1 MQPWIQSIAL
11 SSLIVTGA
19 QAGDI
24 GRIKVSSG
32 EAYISRGGEK
42 IALEVG
48 TMVQT
53 SDTIVTGADG
63 SVGITFV
70 DNSMLSIGNHS
81 SMNLAQFAFDNTTQ
95 AGKFDVAL
103 HKGSLMV
110 VAGKL
115 TQHNPDALKIKTPA
129 AILAVRGT
137 ELAVYVEED

>member
-1 MQPWIQSIAL
+1 MKHWITSILL
-11 SSLIVTGA
+11 SSVMVTSA
-19 QAGDI
+19 YASDI
-24 GRIKVSSG
+24 GRIKVSNG
-32 EAYISRGGEK
+32 EAYISRGGQK
-42 IALEVG
+42 LAVAVG
-48 TMVQT
+48 TLVQT

-63 SVGITFV
+63 SVGITFL

-81 SMNLAQFAFDNTTQ
+81 SMNLEQFAFDNTTQ

-129 AILAVRGT
+129 SILAVRGT
-137 ELAVYVEED
+137 ELAVYVEGD